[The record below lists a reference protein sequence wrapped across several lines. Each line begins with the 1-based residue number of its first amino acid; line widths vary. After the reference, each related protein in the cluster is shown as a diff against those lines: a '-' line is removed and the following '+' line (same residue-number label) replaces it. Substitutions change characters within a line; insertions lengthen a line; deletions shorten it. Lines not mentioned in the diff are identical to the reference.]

1 MTEERDEQTM
11 TAAEPAAVRPL
22 TAYDTVIAYLHSYSM
37 NTDTKRAVY
46 KQLQTEVA
54 DENLSY
60 MKRRLGDYEKL
71 EAGWDGY
78 GDAIPVKKETIDFMR
93 AFLKVCRPADVS
105 EWRLFP
111 NVNGTLTLEQDDAA
125 ISIASKEFSYYAEN
139 GDKYM
144 ESEHNACSVFALT
157 DTIRKINSF
166 MQE

>member
-1 MTEERDEQTM
+1 M
-11 TAAEPAAVRPL
+11 TAAEPATARPL
-22 TAYDTVIAYLHSYSM
+22 TAYDAVIGYLHSYSM

-60 MKRRLGDYEKL
+60 MKRRLGDYERL
-71 EAGWDGY
+71 EPGWDGY

-93 AFLKVCRPADVS
+93 TFLKGCRPADVS

-111 NVNGTLTLEQDDAA
+111 NVNGTLILEQDDAA

-144 ESEHNACSVFALT
+144 ESEHNVCSVFALT
-157 DTIRKINSF
+157 ETIRKINSF
-166 MQE
+166 MQK